1 MVGSSGIAAWI
12 AQVAF
17 WALILLGVGSGEL
30 RINMAGVFVGLW
42 VAAYAGLSFMPFG
55 NLLLTPCLALLDVAL
70 VFLIFKGDVR
80 LS

>member
-12 AQVAF
+12 AQIAF
-17 WALILLGVGSGEL
+17 WALILLGLGSGEL
-30 RINMAGVFVGLW
+30 RISVAGVFVALW
-42 VAAYAGLSFMPFG
+42 AAAYAGLSFVPFG
-55 NLLLTPCLALLDVAL
+55 NLFLTPCLAVLDVAL

>member
-12 AQVAF
+12 AHIAF

-30 RINMAGVFVGLW
+30 RIKIAAVFVILW
-42 VAAYAGLSFMPFG
+42 VAAYAGLPFVSFGSLF
-55 NLLLTPCLALLDVAL
+55 LTPCLAVLDIVL